1 MSVNDL
7 LRSLREDPRLARG
20 IVHVRE
26 ISCRGAE
33 YGPVAESFPPE
44 ISGYLESRH
53 IRLYSHQQEAVD
65 ALRSGENIILTTSTA
80 SGKTLAFSLPV
91 FERLGHEPGAT
102 TLALYPTKALTN
114 DQHRAFLAMEEG
126 TGIRVHPS
134 IYDGDTPRD
143 RRPRIRETAR
153 VLLSNPHELHHLL
166 SWHHQWGRFLS
177 GLEFV
182 VIDESHRYR
191 GVFGSHVALLI
202 RRLRRICRHYGSDP
216 RFILSTATI
225 ANPREFAEKLCGVPC
240 RVIGRDGSPHGQR
253 TFVLFNPFHDSC
265 GSRSVHRDTA
275 LLLARCVQHRLQT
288 LCFTGSRK
296 TSELVS
302 MWAKEALSSER
313 LGSPAQVASYR
324 AGYLPGER
332 RIIEEGLKSGALHG
346 VVSTNALELGID
358 IGSLDGVIL
367 SGFPGTMM
375 STWQQVGR
383 AGRNCSESLALL
395 VAFANPLDQYFMRH
409 PDLLFS
415 RSQEHA
421 IIDLENPYILS
432 GQVLCAAAE
441 LPVHPDRD
449 MEFFGPD
456 LPGLI
461 ASQEDERLLG
471 RTRRGF
477 VYSGSRRASDLVNL
491 ESISQE
497 TYRVLAGG
505 RVLETMDRSHAFREA
520 HKGAILLHQG
530 QQYLVQ
536 SLDLES
542 RTIQA
547 APVDVDYYTRPLK
560 TVDIRI
566 ERTRLQRDLA
576 AGRLFFGDVLV
587 TERYSAYKLLQ
598 HETTIGIEPLDLPP
612 LMFSTRALWLQVPAG
627 IAGEVGAHGEDFAGG
642 LHGLEHV
649 FIAVMPFHVLCDRW
663 DIGGLS
669 VPCGGDDGDPTVF
682 VYDGY
687 EGGIGLSEKAYARC
701 EGILSTARDLVQEC
715 GCERGCPACIFS
727 PKCGND
733 NQPLDKA
740 ATGRI
745 LQILVQ
751 DQASPGP
758 EISHSPG
765 QKQVY
770 AK

>member
-1 MSVNDL
+1 MSVSGL
-7 LRSLREDPRLARG
+7 LRSLQDDPRLAPG
-20 IVHVRE
+20 VVHVRE

-33 YGPVAESFPPE
+33 YGPAGASFSPE

-53 IRLYSHQQEAVD
+53 IRLYTHQQDAVD
-65 ALRSGENIILTTSTA
+65 ALQNGENIILTTSTA

-91 FERLGHEPGAT
+91 FERLGRDPGAT
-102 TLALYPTKALTN
+102 ALALYPTKALTN
-114 DQHRAFLAMEEG
+114 DQHKAFLAMEDG
-126 TGIRVHPS
+126 TGIRVRPS
-134 IYDGDTPRD
+134 VYDGDTPRE

-182 VIDESHRYR
+182 VIDEAHRYR

-225 ANPREFAEKLCGVPC
+225 ANPREFAEKLCGVRC
-240 RVIGRDGSPHGQR
+240 RVIDRDGSPHGQR
-253 TFVLFNPFHDSC
+253 TFILFNPFHDGC
-265 GSRSVHRDTA
+265 GSRSVHRDTS
-275 LLLARCVQHRLQT
+275 LLVARCVQHRLQT
-288 LCFTGSRK
+288 LCFAGSRK
-296 TSELVS
+296 TAELVS

-313 LGSPAQVASYR
+313 LGTPAQIASYR

-332 RIIEEGLKSGALHG
+332 RMVEEELKSGALRG

-375 STWQQVGR
+375 STWQQIGR

-409 PDLLFS
+409 PDLLF
-415 RSQEHA
+415 RQSQEHA

-441 LPVHPDRD
+441 LPLHPARD
-449 MEFFGPD
+449 LEFFGPD
-456 LPGLI
+456 LPAVI
-461 ASQEDERLLG
+461 ASQENEKLLCQ
-471 RTRRGF
+471 TRRGY
-477 VYSGSRRASDLVNL
+477 VYSGSRRTSDLVNL

-497 TYRVLAGG
+497 TYRVMAGG

-536 SLDLES
+536 SLDLDS

-547 APVDVDYYTRPLK
+547 TPVEVDYYTRPLK
-560 TVDIRI
+560 SVDIRI
-566 ERTRLQRDLA
+566 EHTLLQRDLA
-576 AGRLFFGDVLV
+576 VGRLSFGDVLV
-587 TERYSAYKLLQ
+587 TERYSAYKMLQ

-612 LMFSTRALWLQVPAG
+612 LRFSTRALWLQVPAG
-627 IAGEVGAHGEDFAGG
+627 IAGEVEAHGEDFAGG

-649 FIAVMPFHVLCDRW
+649 FIAMMPFHVLCDRW

-701 EGILSTARDLVQEC
+701 EEILSTSRDLVSGC
-715 GCERGCPACIFS
+715 GCDRGCPSCIFS

-740 ATGRI
+740 ATERLLHILAGDGVLQGPGAGR
-745 LQILVQ
+745 
-751 DQASPGP
+751 AS
-758 EISHSPG
+758 G
-765 QKQVY
+765 QGCTSG
-770 AK
+770 